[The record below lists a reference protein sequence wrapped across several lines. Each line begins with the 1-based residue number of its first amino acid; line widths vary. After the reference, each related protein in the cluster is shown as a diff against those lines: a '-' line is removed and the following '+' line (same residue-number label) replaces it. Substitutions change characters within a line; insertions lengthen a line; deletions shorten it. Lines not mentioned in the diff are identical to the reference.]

1 MDKDNRIAID
11 LLSLKEGNEYDLDFE
26 LTEKEMKYFPNLLSL
41 NDSVFVLDVIALG
54 ALTTVSISVNG
65 DITLLDAHDQKERDY
80 HLDDSVELT
89 ISTEDEENSDL
100 LPDEDGL
107 YDLRGSILAL
117 LFNAIPQNYSEV
129 PLKRI

>member
-89 ISTEDEENSDL
+89 ISTEDEENRDFFM
-100 LPDEDGL
+100 DEEGL
-107 YDLRGSILAL
+107 YDFRGFMFVVIL
-117 LFNAIPQNYSEV
+117 NDIRYS
-129 PLKRI
+129 